1 MATSGIERRIE
12 RLERQVELAAAK
24 KCQESGLKLIMVGL
38 YESDAEALAGY
49 GLSEFPKGVDVFRW
63 PESTRWAF
71 AALKAGAP
79 MAEVRAGKWSKGP
92 YQPTESD
99 SSSRP

>member
-1 MATSGIERRIE
+1 MNPMAK
-12 RLERQVELAAAK
+12 RLEAVEAAAAK

-38 YESDAEALAGY
+38 YESDTEALAGY

-63 PESTRWAF
+63 PEPTRRAF

-79 MAEVRAGKWSKGP
+79 MTEVRAGKWSKGP

-99 SSSRP
+99 SSGRG